1 MLGRFRTC
9 SWILGLT
16 AGCVRAPAEAQCPAV
31 APGELAITEVRGAG
45 RGGAAPWIE
54 VRAERELDLLG
65 LRLRVRRPDGGA
77 EQVALVRSSVVV
89 GAGGYAV
96 LAAAELELAPANYV
110 FAEELPWFSTAALQL
125 ESCEGMVD
133 RMVHPVLPENGTYS
147 LGRPEAGGSFA
158 AHNDRAGAW
167 CFDTLGT
174 GALVGTPGQ
183 ENRPC
188 L

>member
-1 MLGRFRTC
+1 MLERSRTC

-31 APGELAITEVRGAG
+31 APEELAITEVRGPG
-45 RGGAAPWIE
+45 RGGAPWIE
-54 VRAERELDLLG
+54 VWAERELDLQG

-89 GAGGYAV
+89 DAGGYAV
-96 LAAAELELAPANYV
+96 LAAAGAELAPASYV
-110 FAEELPWFSTAALQL
+110 FAEELPWFPTAALQL
-125 ESCEGMVD
+125 ESCGETVD
-133 RMVHPVLPENGTYS
+133 RMFHPVLPENGTYS

-158 AHNDRAGAW
+158 MHNDRAAAW
-167 CFDTLGT
+167 CLDTQGA
-174 GALVGTPGQ
+174 GALLGTPGQ